1 MLGSQDNRTD
11 VSTQLLGTCVLSG
24 AHSLSDFMKEEELF
38 GDEVIRKTR
47 YTLQKFSFSPLPSL
61 SSLPA
66 PHAHF

>member
-38 GDEVIRKTR
+38 GIRKTG